1 MKPTSRPIDITNQ
14 KCGVVGS
21 AADAMRDFNAIT
33 VGTIPAINR
42 FMESSSEMNVLLSAR
57 KYEPPAMSRMKS
69 A

>member
-14 KCGVVGS
+14 KYGVVGS
-21 AADAMRDFNAIT
+21 AADGIRDFSAIT

-57 KYEPPAMSRMKS
+57 RYEPPAMSRMNS